1 MASELGQGNK
11 DALVNL
17 TVAIDPAR
25 IAVGGGMVRSWQ
37 RLHGG
42 LRRALDA
49 AVPFPPELVVA
60 DFPYDAPLRGVLSLA
75 TVSAHEIR

>member
-1 MASELGQGNK
+1 
-11 DALVNL
+11 
-17 TVAIDPAR
+17 
-25 IAVGGGMVRSWQ
+25 
-37 RLHGG
+37 LHGG